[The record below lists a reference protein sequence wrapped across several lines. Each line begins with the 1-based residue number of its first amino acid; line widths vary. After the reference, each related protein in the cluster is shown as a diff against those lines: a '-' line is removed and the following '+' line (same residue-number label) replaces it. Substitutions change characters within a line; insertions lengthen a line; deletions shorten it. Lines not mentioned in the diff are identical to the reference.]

1 MLHGNR
7 EDPGKQVH
15 ISCRCGP
22 GKEVS
27 IIIEDEGQGFDTTAV
42 LYPAVLESPKS
53 HNQRG
58 IQLMRMCMD
67 EVHFEH
73 GGREVHMRKRLP
85 SVSNPHLVSY
95 GGLQRALA
103 MLSLYRCE
111 GISPTKEE
119 SIIFRNVRV
128 SPDTASFMRNY

>member
-1 MLHGNR
+1 M
-7 EDPGKQVH
+7 PCY
-15 ISCRCGP
+15 SCGCGP

-42 LYPAVLESPKS
+42 SYPAVVESPKS

-73 GGREVHMRKRLP
+73 GGREVQMRKRLP
-85 SVSNPHLVSY
+85 SVTKPHLV
-95 GGLQRALA
+95 
-103 MLSLYRCE
+103 
-111 GISPTKEE
+111 P
-119 SIIFRNVRV
+119 
-128 SPDTASFMRNY
+128 